1 MASLTDTLTGLKNK
15 PEASGSTQQRYP
27 VQYINYAC
35 LEASAYNFYPMSEI
49 EDLADAIELAGGIL
63 QPLLVRR
70 KAPGHYEIIAGHRRW
85 TAAKHLVEQ
94 GRTQYAM
101 LPCHVQDGDEL
112 VARIN
117 LIVTNSQREKTP
129 YIKMQEITELEQL
142 LQELASG
149 SEEEKAKFTRI
160 TGVKLGA
167 GETVTARV
175 LRKLVA
181 KKAGL
186 SETNVARLKHIN
198 QNLEPTLKEAMEA
211 GKIGISVANELASM
225 KPEEQQMVAKQIN
238 AGEKITLQPK
248 EKNVKAKE
256 KQDAAESRSVAES
269 DTTQNKQSES
279 QKIVKTEQHEEEQLP
294 GQISVDDYVSEGF
307 ELRGTNKEEIDVAV
321 SVDDVA
327 KKESSTTTENDLM
340 QSLAHDYLTL
350 YEREDGSE
358 TEWQAMHKQLAD
370 YFASLLKG

>member
-85 TAAKHLVEQ
+85 TATKYLVEQ

-112 VARIN
+112 VAKIN

-129 YIKMQEITELEQL
+129 YVKMQEITELEQL

-149 SEEEKAKFTRI
+149 SEEEKAKFARI

-198 QNLEPTLKEAMEA
+198 QNLEPELKEAMEA
-211 GKIGISVANELASM
+211 GKIGISIANELAGM
-225 KPEEQQMVAKQIN
+225 KPEEQQMVAKQID

-248 EKNVKAKE
+248 KKTVKTTE
-256 KQDAAESRSVAES
+256 KQDAVESRSVSES
-269 DTTQNKQSES
+269 DTTQCKQSES
-279 QKIVKTEQHEEEQLP
+279 RKIVRTEQHEEEQ
-294 GQISVDDYVSEGF
+294 
-307 ELRGTNKEEIDVAV
+307 

-340 QSLAHDYLTL
+340 QSLAHDYLAL
-350 YEREDGSE
+350 YERGDGSE
-358 TEWQAMHKQLAD
+358 TEWQAMHRQLAE
-370 YFASLLKG
+370 YFANLIR

>member
-1 MASLTDTLTGLKNK
+1 
-15 PEASGSTQQRYP
+15 
-27 VQYINYAC
+27 
-35 LEASAYNFYPMSEI
+35 
-49 EDLADAIELAGGIL
+49 
-63 QPLLVRR
+63 
-70 KAPGHYEIIAGHRRW
+70 
-85 TAAKHLVEQ
+85 
-94 GRTQYAM
+94 
-101 LPCHVQDGDEL
+101 
-112 VARIN
+112 
-117 LIVTNSQREKTP
+117 
-129 YIKMQEITELEQL
+129 MQEITELEQL

-181 KKAGL
+181 KAGL

-198 QNLEPTLKEAMEA
+198 QNLEPALKEAMEA

-225 KPEEQQMVAKQIN
+225 KSEEQQMVAKQIN

-256 KQDAAESRSVAES
+256 KQDAAESRSVSES

-370 YFASLLKG
+370 YFEMLLD

>member
-256 KQDAAESRSVAES
+256 KQDAAESRSVAGH
-269 DTTQNKQSES
+269 NAKQTVR
-279 QKIVKTEQHEEEQLP
+279 KPK
-294 GQISVDDYVSEGF
+294 DCKDRAA
-307 ELRGTNKEEIDVAV
+307 RGGAA
-321 SVDDVA
+321 S
-327 KKESSTTTENDLM
+327 
-340 QSLAHDYLTL
+340 
-350 YEREDGSE
+350 G
-358 TEWQAMHKQLAD
+358 AD
-370 YFASLLKG
+370 QRR

>member
-85 TAAKHLVEQ
+85 TATKYLVEQ

-112 VARIN
+112 VAKIN

-129 YIKMQEITELEQL
+129 YVKMQEITELEQL

-149 SEEEKAKFTRI
+149 SEEEKAKFARI

-181 KKAGL
+181 KK
-186 SETNVARLKHIN
+186 HIN
-198 QNLEPTLKEAMEA
+198 QNLEPELKEAMEA
-211 GKIGISVANELASM
+211 GKIGISIANELAGM
-225 KPEEQQMVAKQIN
+225 KPEEQQMVAKQID

-248 EKNVKAKE
+248 KKTVKTTE
-256 KQDAAESRSVAES
+256 KQDAVESRSVSES
-269 DTTQNKQSES
+269 DTTQCKQSES
-279 QKIVKTEQHEEEQLP
+279 RKIVRTEQHEEEQLP

-307 ELRGTNKEEIDVAV
+307 ELRDTNEEIDVAV

-340 QSLAHDYLTL
+340 QSLAHDYLAL
-350 YEREDGSE
+350 YERGDGSE
-358 TEWQAMHKQLAD
+358 TEWQAMHRQLAE
-370 YFASLLKG
+370 YFANLIR

>member
-15 PEASGSTQQRYP
+15 PETSGATQQRYP

-85 TAAKHLVEQ
+85 TATKYLVEQ

-112 VARIN
+112 VAKIN

-129 YIKMQEITELEQL
+129 YVKMQEITELEQL

-149 SEEEKAKFTRI
+149 SEEEKAKFARI

-181 KKAGL
+181 KTAGL

-198 QNLEPTLKEAMEA
+198 SSLQPELKEVLEE
-211 GKIGISVANELASM
+211 GKIGISAADELARM
-225 KPEEQQMVAKQIN
+225 APEEQQEAAKQIKK
-238 AGEKITLQPK
+238 GEKVQLPKKKITETTKSPNQEPK
-248 EKNVKAKE
+248 VV
-256 KQDAAESRSVAES
+256 SVL
-269 DTTQNKQSES
+269 DT
-279 QKIVKTEQHEEEQLP
+279 EEQLP
-294 GQISVDDYVSEGF
+294 GQMNMEEYIPMPEPANAF
-307 ELRGTNKEEIDVAV
+307 ELIEDEEQNAEQEVKKEE
-321 SVDDVA
+321 
-327 KKESSTTTENDLM
+327 KKEESPTN
-340 QSLAHDYLTL
+340 LANEYLAL
-350 YEREDGSE
+350 YQKTDAALE
-358 TEWQAMHKQLAD
+358 EWEKMHRRLAD
-370 YFASLLKG
+370 YFQQIR

>member
-1 MASLTDTLTGLKNK
+1 M
-15 PEASGSTQQRYP
+15 
-27 VQYINYAC
+27 
-35 LEASAYNFYPMSEI
+35 ASAYNFYPMSEI

-85 TAAKHLVEQ
+85 TATKYLVEQ

-112 VARIN
+112 VAKIN

-129 YIKMQEITELEQL
+129 YVKMQEITELEQL

-149 SEEEKAKFTRI
+149 SEEEKAKFARI

-198 QNLEPTLKEAMEA
+198 QNLEPELKEAMEA
-211 GKIGISVANELASM
+211 GKIGISIANELAGM
-225 KPEEQQMVAKQIN
+225 KPEEQQMVAKQMM
-238 AGEKITLQPK
+238 Q
-248 EKNVKAKE
+248 VKR
-256 KQDAAESRSVAES
+256 SRCS
-269 DTTQNKQSES
+269 
-279 QKIVKTEQHEEEQLP
+279 
-294 GQISVDDYVSEGF
+294 
-307 ELRGTNKEEIDVAV
+307 R
-321 SVDDVA
+321 
-327 KKESSTTTENDLM
+327 KKDC
-340 QSLAHDYLTL
+340 
-350 YEREDGSE
+350 
-358 TEWQAMHKQLAD
+358 
-370 YFASLLKG
+370 

>member
-1 MASLTDTLTGLKNK
+1 
-15 PEASGSTQQRYP
+15 
-27 VQYINYAC
+27 
-35 LEASAYNFYPMSEI
+35 
-49 EDLADAIELAGGIL
+49 
-63 QPLLVRR
+63 
-70 KAPGHYEIIAGHRRW
+70 
-85 TAAKHLVEQ
+85 
-94 GRTQYAM
+94 M

-129 YIKMQEITELEQL
+129 YVKMQEITELEQL

-149 SEEEKAKFTRI
+149 TEEEKAKFARI
-160 TGVKLGA
+160 TGIKLGA

-198 QNLEPTLKEAMEA
+198 QHLEPELKEAMEA
-211 GKIGISVANELASM
+211 GKIGISVANELAGM
-225 KPEEQQMVAKQIN
+225 KPEEQQMVAKQID

-248 EKNVKAKE
+248 EKAVKVTA
-256 KQDAAESRSVAES
+256 KQDAVESRSVSEL
-269 DTTQNKQSES
+269 DTTQSKQSES
-279 QKIVKTEQHEEEQLP
+279 RKIVQTEQHEEEQLP
-294 GQISVDDYVSEGF
+294 GQISVDDYVSEEF
-307 ELRGTNKEEIDVAV
+307 ELRDTNKEEIDVGVAV
-321 SVDDVA
+321 SVDDAA
-327 KKESSTTTENDLM
+327 KKESSTTENKM
-340 QSLAHDYLTL
+340 QSLAHDYLAL
-350 YEREDGSE
+350 YERGDGSE